1 MICDFVFGYIILDF
15 IRFGF
20 MLDGVVCIGGFDFW
34 DLDNWFWNF
43 GFYYM
48 CLDGLC

>member
-1 MICDFVFGYIILDF
+1 
-15 IRFGF
+15 

-48 CLDGLC
+48 CLDGLCQVYIKGYLFIFD